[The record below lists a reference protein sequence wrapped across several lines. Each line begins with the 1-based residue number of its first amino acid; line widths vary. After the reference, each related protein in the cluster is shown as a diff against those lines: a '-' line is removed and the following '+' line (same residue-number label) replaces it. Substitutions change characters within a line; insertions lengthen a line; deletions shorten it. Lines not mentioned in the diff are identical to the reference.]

1 MSDTVSPATAR
12 PPAAPKR
19 GWTARAKVQKRVFV
33 LLAVGPCLAGYL
45 LFTLYPNLL
54 SVYYAFLSW
63 DGISEKKFVGFENF
77 VYMIKDKFVW
87 RALGHNALLMLTVPA
102 LTVLLSL
109 CLAYLLI
116 YKKYREASIYKV
128 LFFFPN
134 VLATVVVTLLW
145 AFIYDGSY
153 GLLNG
158 LIRLLGIEIGEYY
171 WLGEKSTALW
181 ALLPPMI
188 WGGVGF
194 YIVIFMN
201 AMRSIPESLYESAV
215 MEGASH
221 WTRLFRITIPL
232 ISPVI
237 YVSTLFLVLGVLK
250 GFEMVL
256 ILTNGGPAGSTD
268 VIGLYMFNLAFGADS
283 HNYGYASAIGMLL
296 FAILVVAKYIV
307 DKYTKKD
314 GYEY

>member
-1 MSDTVSPATAR
+1 MSDIAATVKRTSP
-12 PPAAPKR
+12 PKKS
-19 GWTARAKVQKRVFV
+19 WTQRSKLQKRLFV
-33 LLAVGPCLAGYL
+33 LLAVGPCLAGYM
-45 LFTLYPNLL
+45 LFTLYPNVL
-54 SVYYAFLSW
+54 SVYYSFLSW
-63 DGISEKKFVGFENF
+63 DGISAKKFVGLQNF
-77 VYMIKDKFVW
+77 VYMFKDGFVW

-116 YKKYREASIYKV
+116 YKGYREAPFYKV

-153 GLLNG
+153 GMLNG
-158 LIRLLGIEIGEYY
+158 LLRLAGIPIGDYY
-171 WLGEKSTALW
+171 WLGEKSVALW

-201 AMRSIPESLYESAV
+201 AMRSIPESVYESAV

-237 YVSTLFLVLGVLK
+237 YVSVLFLVLGVLK

-268 VIGLYMFNLAFGADS
+268 VIGLYMFSLAFGADS

-296 FAILVVAKYIV
+296 FVLLIVAKLII

>member
-1 MSDTVSPATAR
+1 MSESAVTVKQTA
-12 PPAAPKR
+12 PPAKK
-19 GWTARAKVQKRVFV
+19 WSHKAKMQKRLFV
-33 LLAVGPCLAGYL
+33 LIAVGPCLAGYI

-63 DGISEKKFVGFENF
+63 DGISEKTFVGFQNF
-77 VYMIKDKFVW
+77 VYMIKDGFVW
-87 RALGHNALLMLTVPA
+87 RALKHNALLMLTVPP

-116 YKKYREASIYKV
+116 YKGYREARFYKV

-158 LIRLLGIEIGEYY
+158 LLRLLGFSIGDYY
-171 WLGEKSTALW
+171 WLGEKSSALW

-201 AMRSIPESLYESAV
+201 AMRSIPESIYESAV
-215 MEGASH
+215 MEGATH

-237 YVSTLFLVLGVLK
+237 YVSVLFLVLGVLK

-296 FAILVVAKYIV
+296 FAILVVAKLVI

>member
-1 MSDTVSPATAR
+1 MTDSVATVSETAR
-12 PPAAPKR
+12 TKKS
-19 GWTARAKVQKRVFV
+19 WNQKAKLQKRLFV
-33 LLAVGPCLAGYL
+33 LVAVGPCLAGYM

-77 VYMIKDKFVW
+77 VYMIKDRFVW
-87 RALGHNALLMLTVPA
+87 RALTHNLLLMLTVPA
-102 LTVLLSL
+102 LTVFLSL

-116 YKKYREASIYKV
+116 YKRYREASFYKV

-153 GLLNG
+153 GMLNG
-158 LIRLLGIEIGEYY
+158 LLRLIGIDIGEYY

-194 YIVIFMN
+194 YVVIFMN
-201 AMRSIPESLYESAV
+201 AMRSIPDSLYESAV
-215 MEGASH
+215 MEGAGH

-237 YVSTLFLVLGVLK
+237 YVSVLFLVLGVLK

-296 FAILVVAKYIV
+296 FVILIVAKLVI

-314 GYEY
+314 GYEF